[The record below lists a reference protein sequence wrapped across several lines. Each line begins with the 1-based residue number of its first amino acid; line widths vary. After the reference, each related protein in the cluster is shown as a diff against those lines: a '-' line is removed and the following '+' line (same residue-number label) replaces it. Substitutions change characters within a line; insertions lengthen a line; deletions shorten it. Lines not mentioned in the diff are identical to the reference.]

1 MNQIV
6 EVYLYFSNLLII
18 YFYYSS
24 IDKLTLEAEF
34 FMAWLSIEQTP
45 IQTAGVVSN
54 HYKIA
59 ASPVF
64 SSI

>member
-24 IDKLTLEAEF
+24 IDRLTLEAE
-34 FMAWLSIEQTP
+34 
-45 IQTAGVVSN
+45 
-54 HYKIA
+54 
-59 ASPVF
+59 
-64 SSI
+64 

>member
-1 MNQIV
+1 M
-6 EVYLYFSNLLII
+6 YFSNLLII

-24 IDKLTLEAEF
+24 IDRLTLEAEF
-34 FMAWLSIEQTP
+34 FMAWLHVSIEQTP
-45 IQTAGVVSN
+45 RQPAGAVNN